1 MNLAAAKG
9 VRKAAKLRDTIEQQ
23 MTPAQHAE
31 AQRLAREWKAKEK

>member
-23 MTPAQHAE
+23 MTPAQLVK
-31 AQRLAREWKAKEK
+31 AQRLAREWAPQEE